1 MPLGSYRGA
10 ISQKSSSTSNVNFH
24 SELAELALV
33 SREGLQTMQRKRNR
47 QRDAEQINYLVP
59 TPLQAAFRSRH
70 LLNRQCDKITT

>member
-47 QRDAEQINYLVP
+47 QRDAEQIE
-59 TPLQAAFRSRH
+59 QAAFRSLH
-70 LLNRQCDKITT
+70 LLNRHCDKITT